1 MQNTNQETHR
11 CIFLLAG
18 EASGDLY
25 GGMLIKALLEQE
37 PGLKIIA
44 WGGEHME
51 KAGAQL
57 LRHYKTMA
65 FMGFLEVV
73 RNLVTIQGLFREC
86 EGVLRSHQPEAFVGI
101 DYPGFNLKMAKK
113 AKQMGLATHH
123 YISPSLWAWNKRRV
137 HTIRKH
143 IDQLHVILPFEKQWF
158 SNHGVE
164 VNWVGHPLLELES
177 MEAGNR
183 SEHTE
188 NNANHGQSHRPILA
202 LIPGSRK
209 QEVERMLPVFVKV
222 AQQLPQFTAIVSGA
236 PGLEKEDYQ
245 SASDQGIE
253 IRFGTMRSLM
263 QSSSVGLVTSGTAT
277 LEAALLGMPQVICY
291 RTSGVTFQIAKRLA
305 RTPWIGLPNIL
316 LQKSIVTERIQQDCD
331 DRTLVKDIKK
341 LHDGHALLP
350 DGRQQLDQLEHL
362 RNQLQGSRIPS
373 AQVADAILNHR
384 PRKA

>member
-1 MQNTNQETHR
+1 
-11 CIFLLAG
+11 
-18 EASGDLY
+18 
-25 GGMLIKALLEQE
+25 
-37 PGLKIIA
+37 
-44 WGGEHME
+44 
-51 KAGAQL
+51 
-57 LRHYKTMA
+57 
-65 FMGFLEVV
+65 
-73 RNLVTIQGLFREC
+73 
-86 EGVLRSHQPEAFVGI
+86 
-101 DYPGFNLKMAKK
+101 
-113 AKQMGLATHH
+113 
-123 YISPSLWAWNKRRV
+123 
-137 HTIRKH
+137 
-143 IDQLHVILPFEKQWF
+143 
-158 SNHGVE
+158 
-164 VNWVGHPLLELES
+164 
-177 MEAGNR
+177 
-183 SEHTE
+183 
-188 NNANHGQSHRPILA
+188 
-202 LIPGSRK
+202 
-209 QEVERMLPVFVKV
+209 MLPVFVKV

-341 LHDGHALLP
+341 LHDGQALLP

>member
-331 DRTLVKDIKK
+331 DRTLVKDIEK
-341 LHDGHALLP
+341 LHDGQALLP

-362 RNQLQGSRIPS
+362 RNQLQGTRIPS

>member
-11 CIFLLAG
+11 CIFLLTG

-25 GGMLIKALLEQE
+25 GGMLIKALLEKE

-57 LRHYKTMA
+57 LRHYETMA
-65 FMGFLEVV
+65 FMGFLEVAK
-73 RNLVTIQGLFREC
+73 NLGAIQGLFREC
-86 EGVLRSHQPEAFVGI
+86 EEVFRSHQPEAFVGI

-177 MEAGNR
+177 MEIGNH
-183 SEHTE
+183 SEHNE
-188 NNANHGQSHRPILA
+188 NNANYGQSHRPILA
-202 LIPGSRK
+202 LVPGSRK
-209 QEVERMLPVFVKV
+209 QEVERMLPVLVKA

-263 QSSSVGLVTSGTAT
+263 KSSSVGLVTSGTAT

-291 RTSGVTFQIAKRLA
+291 RTSSVTFQIAKRLA

-331 DRTLVKDIKK
+331 DQTLVKDIKK
-341 LHDGHALLP
+341 LHDGRVLLP

-362 RNQLQGSRIPS
+362 RNQLQGSGIPS
-373 AQVADAILNHR
+373 VKVANAILNHR
-384 PRKA
+384 PRNA

>member
-1 MQNTNQETHR
+1 MQNTNQEKHR

-25 GGMLIKALLEQE
+25 GGMLIEALLEQE

-51 KAGAQL
+51 KAGAHM

-73 RNLVTIQGLFREC
+73 KNLGTIRGLFREC
-86 EGVLRSHQPEAFVGI
+86 EQVLRSHQPEAFVGI

-113 AKQMGLATHH
+113 AKHMGLATHH
-123 YISPSLWAWNKRRV
+123 YFSPSLWAWNKRRV
-137 HTIRKH
+137 HSIRKH

-177 MEAGNR
+177 IAGGNR
-183 SEHTE
+183 SVYAK
-188 NNANHGQSHRPILA
+188 NIASHGQSHNPILA
-202 LIPGSRK
+202 LVPGSRK
-209 QEVERMLPVFVKV
+209 QEVERLLPVFLKT
-222 AQQLPQFTAIVSGA
+222 AQQLPQFTAVVSGA

-245 SASDQGIE
+245 LATDQGIE
-253 IRFGTMRSLM
+253 IRFGAMRSLM
-263 QSSSVGLVTSGTAT
+263 QASSAGLVTSGTAT
-277 LEAALLGMPQVICY
+277 LEAALLGMPQIICY
-291 RTSGVTFQIAKRLA
+291 RTSGVTFQIAKLLA

-316 LQKSIVTERIQQDCD
+316 LQKQVVPERIQRDCD
-331 DRTLVKDIKK
+331 HRTLVQDIKK
-341 LHDGHALLP
+341 LHDGGALLP
-350 DGRQQLDQLEHL
+350 NGRLQLDQLQDL
-362 RNQLQGSRIPS
+362 RNQLRGSGTPS
-373 AQVADAILNHR
+373 AQVAAAILNHR
-384 PRKA
+384 PRRA